1 MLSVLE
7 IIENLPAHIVYPSK
21 NIHEIEISKVLA
33 GDLMSDFLV
42 STDSV
47 NLLIT
52 GLATEQTVRT
62 ADILGAQII
71 LLVNDKLPSDNMKR
85 IAEET
90 DITVLA
96 TPLPLYEACIAID
109 RLLEIESL

>member
-1 MLSVLE
+1 MISILE
-7 IIENLPAHIVYPSK
+7 IIENLPAHIVHPST
-21 NIHEIEISKVLA
+21 NIHEIEVSKVLA

-62 ADILGAQII
+62 ADILGAEAI
-71 LLVNDKLPSDNMKR
+71 LLVNDKLPSDNMKK
-85 IAEET
+85 IAAEI

-96 TPLPLYEACIAID
+96 TPLPLYEACAEID
-109 RLLEIESL
+109 KLLNTESL